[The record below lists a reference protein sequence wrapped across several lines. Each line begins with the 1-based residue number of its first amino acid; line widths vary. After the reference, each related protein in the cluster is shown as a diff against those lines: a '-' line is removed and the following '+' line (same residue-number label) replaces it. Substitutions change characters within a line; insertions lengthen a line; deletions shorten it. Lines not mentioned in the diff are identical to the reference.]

1 MRPVEGKYYR
11 TEIGEKVGPLRRVPD
26 GYSGGDW
33 ALWETDDAT
42 YELVGVLREDALT
55 TDIVAEWAEKTPKR
69 WGDMTSEEKG
79 ALLLAHHEGKVIE
92 VRAENCDIWYIRENP
107 NWSENGIFRIR
118 HEPVV
123 ETVVMH
129 GEQSYCG
136 FWGFDTGSNT
146 AEYRITFDTIDG
158 EPDCASIRMEKL

>member
-42 YELVGVLREDALT
+42 YELVGVLREHALT
-55 TDIVAEWAEKTPKR
+55 TDIVSEWAEKTPKR

-92 VRAENCDIWYIRENP
+92 VRAENCDLWYIRENP

-123 ETVVMH
+123 EVERVWWNGH
-129 GEQSYCG
+129 DFWECRENGE
-136 FWGFDTGSNT
+136 THV
-146 AEYRITFDTIDG
+146 ITFSVVDG

>member
-1 MRPVEGKYYR
+1 MIKPVEGKFYR
-11 TEIGEKVGPLRRVPD
+11 TDNDEKVGPLRRVPD

-42 YELVGVLREDALT
+42 YELIGVPREHALT
-55 TDIVAEWAEKTPKR
+55 TEIVSEWAEKTPKR

-107 NWSENGIFRIR
+107 NWSEDGIFRIR
-118 HEPVV
+118 HEPIV
-123 ETVVMH
+123 ELELVFWNGHDFWDCH
-129 GEQSYCG
+129 GNGE
-136 FWGFDTGSNT
+136 TH
-146 AEYRITFDTIDG
+146 RITFLTIDG
-158 EPDCASIRMEKL
+158 EPDVNSIRMEKL